1 MADPVSAQD
10 NQTNQQQAAQPNAGD
25 GQQVQVPQAQDDSQF
40 VRVDR
45 RNFAPYAPDG
55 DFNKVIHLAKG
66 YNEAKELCKEYG
78 FDDPTAFLKALK
90 AQDGQQAQ
98 QSQVQQQQAVQSQ
111 QGQEDPLAKPLT
123 ARDLMAFQDQ
133 LSQREQEVAWRRQ
146 YESDLTV
153 ATNTTK
159 AAISELVGEGKL
171 VKLMFNGAERE
182 VNVTE
187 RQVKGVFREM
197 LDEVLDEAYAGN
209 PHAAQM
215 KQWPA
220 TPDQIKEAASRAK
233 ALLSVGGTTSAERTA
248 DSQKK
253 FPNAGLGAGG
263 GGRAS
268 KDPREMTPAELEAE
282 TFRRARAKGKIT

>member
-1 MADPVSAQD
+1 MADQASAQD
-10 NQTNQQQAAQPNAGD
+10 NQQNQQQAGQQNAGD
-25 GQQVQVPQAQDDSQF
+25 GQQVPAPQAQDESQF
-40 VRVDR
+40 VRVER
-45 RNFAPYAPDG
+45 RNFSKHAPDG
-55 DFNKVIHLAKG
+55 DYNKVIHKANVLD
-66 YNEAKELCKEYG
+66 EASALSKEYG
-78 FDDPTAFLKALK
+78 YENPVDFLRALK
-90 AQDGQQAQ
+90 SQEPRETPGHEPPVQPQPGQA
-98 QSQVQQQQAVQSQ
+98 
-111 QGQEDPLAKPLT
+111 DPLDRPVT
-123 ARDLMAFQDQ
+123 GRDLQAFQDQ

-146 YESDLTV
+146 YESASESA
-153 ATNTTK
+153 ATTTK

-220 TPDQIKEAASRAK
+220 SPEQIKEAASRAK

-248 DSQKK
+248 DAQKK